1 MSALIRDAIESA
13 YGTERSTEED
23 LDAMRQARGSW
34 KAPDLDGAAWV
45 ERVRTGSR
53 LRQPE

>member
-13 YGTERSTEED
+13 YGTERSTRED

-34 KAPDLDGAAWV
+34 KGRDLDGPTWV